1 MPRNFTENFY
11 GPEGTQRALAAP
23 GGAPR
28 GAQTTSACS
37 EAQARPGGLCPPW
50 VPPGSP
56 LCSINTTIFPKP

>member
-28 GAQTTSACS
+28 GAQPTRVRQ
-37 EAQARPGGLCPPW
+37 EAQTRPGGLCLPW
-50 VPPGSP
+50 GTP
-56 LCSINTTIFPKP
+56 